1 MSGDFC
7 IFAVRFLN
15 NDIMDKNKMTEE
27 NPAIDYIEMAMD
39 KARREKQQKKK
50 DRRLLLRNARW
61 GICAAIAGTIALI
74 LEILRILG
82 VIG

>member
-27 NPAIDYIEMAMD
+27 NPAID
-39 KARREKQQKKK
+39 
-50 DRRLLLRNARW
+50 
-61 GICAAIAGTIALI
+61 CTIALI
-74 LEILRILG
+74 LEIFRIMG